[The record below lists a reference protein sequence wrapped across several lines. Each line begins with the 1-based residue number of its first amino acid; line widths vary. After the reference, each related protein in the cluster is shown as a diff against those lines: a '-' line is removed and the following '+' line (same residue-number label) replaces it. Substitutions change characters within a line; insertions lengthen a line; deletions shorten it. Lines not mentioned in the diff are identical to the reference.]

1 MRHPTCLDKIYE
13 KLSKKAKDSEHIG
26 DGHTKDVCVLVES
39 ILPSKNY
46 ELKAVQAKCICK
58 KGNCSRK
65 KTLVR
70 FPPTYVAESDNGGM
84 EVGKVY
90 NVAGYPS
97 IENGNL
103 VILSPLG
110 FDHSSKTNH

>member
-1 MRHPTCLDKIYE
+1 MRHPNCLDEIYE
-13 KLSKKAKDSEHIG
+13 KLSKKPKDSEHIG
-26 DGHTKDVCVLVES
+26 DGHIKDVCVLVES
-39 ILPSKNY
+39 ILPSKSY

-65 KTLVR
+65 TLVR
-70 FPPTYVAESDNGGM
+70 FPSIYVAESNNDGM
-84 EVGKVY
+84 EVGKAY

-110 FDHSSKTNH
+110 FDHSGKSNH